1 MMDEQQQPIIVS
13 LLGPKREGSLD
24 LGDPDTV
31 KFVVRQF
38 SDHALGSFH
47 QVAKGELELD
57 EAVERIGRIARGM
70 NDLFLGL
77 SGWRGV
83 FFRPW
88 NTIGQLGKF
97 VCETLSFDCPP
108 DECVGM
114 LLISMATQI
123 MLALSQ
129 APDHWHG
136 RVETLIDETQSLLLG
151 VVPDPLART
160 RR

>member
-1 MMDEQQQPIIVS
+1 MEEQQQPIIVS
-13 LLGPKREGSLD
+13 LLGPRREGSLD
-24 LGDPDTV
+24 LGDPETV

-38 SDHALGSFH
+38 SDHALASFH
-47 QVAKGELELD
+47 LVAKGELDLD
-57 EAVERIGRIARGM
+57 EAVERIGRVATGL

-97 VCETLSFDCPP
+97 LCDTMGFDCPA

-114 LLISMATQI
+114 LLVSMATQI

-129 APDHWHG
+129 APDGWHG
-136 RVETLIDETQSLLLG
+136 RVEALIEETHTLLLG
-151 VVPDPLART
+151 VVPDSCSRGS
-160 RR
+160 R